1 MILKVLDVTMAW
13 KEISAIC
20 LISIVI
26 MMALPTVSASKASLS
41 DLKSTISS
49 FEDPQMDAQDLAFY
63 LATHGFDVEP
73 KGSYVEVGLGSSTC
87 KLTPNG
93 SAPGL
98 CTIAV

>member
-1 MILKVLDVTMAW
+1 MAW
-13 KEISAIC
+13 KQIRAIC

-26 MMALPTVSASKASLS
+26 MLALPTVGASEASLS

-49 FEDPQMDAQDLAFY
+49 FDDPRMDAEDLAFY
-63 LATHGFDVEP
+63 LVTHDFDAKP
-73 KGSYVEVGLGSSTC
+73 KGSYVEVGLEGRIC

-98 CTIAV
+98 CSITV

>member
-1 MILKVLDVTMAW
+1 MAW
-13 KEISAIC
+13 KQISALC

-26 MMALPTVSASKASLS
+26 MLALPTVGASNASLS

-49 FEDPQMDAQDLAFY
+49 FDDPRMDANDLAFY
-63 LATHGFDVEP
+63 LVTHDFDAKP
-73 KGSYVEVGLGSSTC
+73 KNGYVEVGLEGRIC

-98 CTIAV
+98 CSITV

>member
-1 MILKVLDVTMAW
+1 MAW

-26 MMALPTVSASKASLS
+26 MLALPTVSASKATLS
-41 DLKSTISS
+41 ELKYAISS
-49 FEDPQMDAQDLAFY
+49 FDDPGMDTQDLAFY
-63 LATHGFDVEP
+63 LATHDFDAKP
-73 KGSYVEVGLGSSTC
+73 KGGYVEVSLEGRIC

-98 CTIAV
+98 CSIAI